1 MKDFFYF
8 SKSQKYG
15 ILIMLAIIAVCLLII
30 NAWPWLEQKF
40 ADKND
45 DFAHEVLVFEKQRQE
60 MDTDSHPFRPNEE
73 HNRIEL
79 SAFDPNTLDS
89 AGFVALGLKPYIA
102 RNICRYREK
111 GGRFNSPDDFGK
123 IYGISEEKLAELK
136 PYIIIDTRDEKR
148 ETRTEIRETRSEK
161 RETKNEKATTD
172 LLIHLNTADTTALKQ
187 LPGIGSSFAKRIV
200 TYRNKIGGY
209 CTADQLLEVYGMD
222 NERLQKIV
230 PYLQIDLNNI
240 RKINVNT
247 ASVERLKAHP
257 YLNFYAAKAIYDR
270 RKALGKLTSTADL
283 ENLKDLDSETLK
295 KITPYLGFE

>member
-40 ADKND
+40 ANKND
-45 DFAHEVLVFEKQRQE
+45 DFAHKVLVFEKQRQE

-111 GGRFNSPDDFGK
+111 GGHFNSPDDFGK

-148 ETRTEIRETRSEK
+148 ETRSEK
-161 RETKNEKATTD
+161 QETKNMRATAD
-172 LLIHLNTADTTALKQ
+172 LLIRLNTADTTTLKQ

-270 RKALGKLTSTADL
+270 RKAVGKLTSTADL

>member
-60 MDTDSHPFRPNEE
+60 MDTDNYPFRPNEE
-73 HNRIEL
+73 HNRIKL

-136 PYIIIDTRDEKR
+136 PYIIIDTRDERR

-172 LLIHLNTADTTALKQ
+172 LLIRLNAADTTALKQ

-270 RKALGKLTSTADL
+270 RKAVGKLTSTADL